1 MRRYLLIL
9 TVLFAMLLTVAPAS
23 AKEPA
28 TPSLTLEQAKEMAAT
43 HSKALKS
50 AEYDVER
57 GDLVKDS
64 AELKMM
70 FAPTGPTTA
79 QAKSAFTNYVQS
91 DINQQM
97 NKRSYEA
104 EQDSLDMQTLQ
115 YYNNILLGL
124 EKVKVLETQLATA
137 DWKYKVAVVSKRVGI
152 LDSLSFVQAES
163 SLADAKSSLEL
174 ARKSLSETYEK
185 FNQMVGLWPEDR
197 PVLVDQPVYDK
208 LVIDN
213 LETEVERAVVLSP
226 SVWMSEKKIDLAKIA
241 RNLYNLAGTSSTE
254 PYKTA
259 EIDIE
264 KAMLSASSTEEQTKL
279 LVRSI
284 YYKVVQL
291 EDQYEK
297 AQVSLKL
304 AEENLRVAQ
313 VKYDVGMVTK
323 TDVLTAEANL
333 LTARQSILDILSQHQ
348 ILSIAFKKPWAYS

>member
-1 MRRYLLIL
+1 MLISASP
-9 TVLFAMLLTVAPAS
+9 VL

-28 TPSLTLEQAKEMAAT
+28 TPSLTLEQAVEMAKAQ
-43 HSKALKS
+43 SKTLKS
-50 AEYDVER
+50 AEYDLER
-57 GDLVKDS
+57 GELVKDS
-64 AELKMM
+64 AELKML

-79 QAKSAFTNYVQS
+79 EAKQGFTNYVQS

-97 NKRSYEA
+97 NKRSYDA

-115 YYNNILLGL
+115 YYNNVLLGL
-124 EKVKVLETQLATA
+124 EKVKIVEAQLKTA

-152 LDSLSFVQAES
+152 LDNLSFVQAES
-163 SLADAKSSLEL
+163 ALADAKSSLEL
-174 ARKSLSETYEK
+174 ARKSLSDNYEK
-185 FNQMVGLWPEDR
+185 FNQLVGLWPEDR
-197 PVLVDQPVYDK
+197 PILVDQPVFEK
-208 LVIDN
+208 MVIDN
-213 LETEVERAVVLSP
+213 LETEVARAVVLSP

-264 KAMLSASSTEEQTKL
+264 KAILSAASTEEQTRI

-291 EDQYEK
+291 EDQYDE

-313 VKYDVGMVTK
+313 VKYDVGMVTE
-323 TDVLTAEANL
+323 TDLLTAESNL
-333 LTARQSILDILSQHQ
+333 LLARQSILDILSQHQ